1 MPNDPSKT
9 SRSPLTISRFQDELT
24 RLFRE
29 VMELVGEPQ
38 QAGRWRPNVDVVETP
53 KTVQVVAEM
62 PGLSAEDLVVEVQA
76 QTVILSG
83 RKPAPAPDDESR
95 FHRMERAHGTF
106 ERTVELTG
114 LSGPVNTHQGRA
126 RLSEGLL
133 IIEFPRIPEKRQRR
147 RIEVTEEN
155 RMESP

>member
-1 MPNDPSKT
+1 MSNSPKPI
-9 SRSPLTISRFQDELT
+9 SRPPLTISRFQDELS

-53 KTVQVVAEM
+53 ETVQVLAEM
-62 PGLSAEDLVVEVQA
+62 PGLRAEDLVVEVQS

-83 RKPAPAPDDESR
+83 RKAAPAPDDDAR
-95 FHRMERAHGTF
+95 FHRMERAHGAF

-114 LSGPVNTHQGRA
+114 LSGPVNTHQGQAHLRD
-126 RLSEGLL
+126 GLL
-133 IIEFPRIPEKRQRR
+133 IIEFPRIREKRQRR
-147 RIEVTEEN
+147 RIVVIEDDKA
-155 RMESP
+155 ESP